1 MVKFFLPIL
10 PEIEYPFEK
19 VSFDEKIVFTVGSAI
34 IFLFGQLPIYG
45 LIPNAQFYLLDPF
58 SNFRSIFAMN
68 KGTLLELGLL
78 PIITSAFIWQ
88 IAAGLRLINVNF
100 KLRIDRELFQTGQK
114 LTSFIFSLIFAIGL
128 IYSGYYD
135 NAIRGYN
142 PLQDGI
148 PYGSYAL
155 ILLQITAWSWIV
167 TLLVEIFDK
176 GYSFGSGILCF
187 LAIQSSTNFI
197 ANLLGLE
204 NFPVVNSNKFESYG
218 ALMNLIKN
226 FSIFNPKQTVY
237 QIWHSFFRIQ
247 LHNLTQFYISLASIL
262 IVVALQNFRI
272 ELPIRSTKVRGM
284 NNVFPIRLLYTGGLP
299 VLFAFTVVA
308 NIQVVGYL
316 IHSVLSKLGTSP
328 IVISII
334 GNYVYNP
341 SSNELD
347 LNSGILNYFTSSSSL
362 VESIISPIKTTV
374 YSITIIVL
382 AVWFANKWSY
392 ISGSSPKD
400 ISKQFKD
407 QGISLAGKRDISITK
422 ELSRV
427 IPVASVSGAFI
438 LSVVALIGDFFGGL
452 GYGVAS
458 IIGVTASFAVLE
470 EFMTEYQQN
479 GGGQFS
485 NALASFQ

>member
-155 ILLQITAWSWIV
+155 ILLQITAWSCI
-167 TLLVEIFDK
+167 
-176 GYSFGSGILCF
+176 GR
-187 LAIQSSTNFI
+187 
-197 ANLLGLE
+197 NL
-204 NFPVVNSNKFESYG
+204 
-218 ALMNLIKN
+218 
-226 FSIFNPKQTVY
+226 
-237 QIWHSFFRIQ
+237 
-247 LHNLTQFYISLASIL
+247 
-262 IVVALQNFRI
+262 
-272 ELPIRSTKVRGM
+272 
-284 NNVFPIRLLYTGGLP
+284 
-299 VLFAFTVVA
+299 
-308 NIQVVGYL
+308 
-316 IHSVLSKLGTSP
+316 
-328 IVISII
+328 
-334 GNYVYNP
+334 
-341 SSNELD
+341 
-347 LNSGILNYFTSSSSL
+347 
-362 VESIISPIKTTV
+362 
-374 YSITIIVL
+374 
-382 AVWFANKWSY
+382 
-392 ISGSSPKD
+392 
-400 ISKQFKD
+400 
-407 QGISLAGKRDISITK
+407 
-422 ELSRV
+422 
-427 IPVASVSGAFI
+427 
-438 LSVVALIGDFFGGL
+438 
-452 GYGVAS
+452 
-458 IIGVTASFAVLE
+458 
-470 EFMTEYQQN
+470 
-479 GGGQFS
+479 
-485 NALASFQ
+485 